1 MKKALYEMLD
11 YPEIEAVV
19 YSEENQPRNILGAH
33 VTDEGVLVQAFVPG
47 EEALWLRT
55 LHDRKLYEMDL
66 VDEAG
71 YFAVLLPMGGIPY
84 YEFVRKTGDGEIAWR
99 DPYIFDSLITEQD
112 EKKHQ
117 AGNLPRA
124 WEVLGARVTE
134 VDGVA
139 GTNFSVWAPNAM
151 RVSVVGD
158 FNSWDGRVCQM
169 NRLPS
174 GIFELFV
181 PGVTAGMHYQFELKL
196 KGGMVYLKSDPYGRC
211 FDLKTGPV
219 SVVTGDSDYQWQDK
233 AWTEARAEHSAADA
247 PISMCQLDFGKWC
260 REHDVEAD
268 YETAA
273 EALAEALAADGFTHV
288 ELSPLMEYP
297 DENSEGFET
306 CGYFAPTSRYGTAE
320 GFMKLIDTLHQKEIG
335 VILDFVASYFAGGNS
350 LLAAFD
356 GTFLYEHLDPRRG
369 MHPAFGTHIFNYG
382 RPEVC
387 NFLIAA
393 SLYWT
398 EQFHIDGF
406 KYTDVATMLF
416 QDYGRNEGEWVAN
429 LYGGNENLEAIAFL
443 KNLNQVLHRE
453 VPGILTIAEEM
464 AGWNGLTAP
473 VEKDGIGF
481 DYKWNHWWADEFLT
495 YMHMDPL
502 FRGAHQDDLTFCT
515 VYAFSEKFL
524 IGFGKDEVFRARG
537 PFTSWMAGND
547 EAAQEANLRLALAYI
562 LMHPGKKLL
571 NEAVAEAA
579 GKPYLQE
586 LGKLYKELPALHR
599 TDLNAE
605 GFEWVSNLDWERSL
619 LIFLRKTERTED
631 TLLAVCNFSNVA
643 YGDVR
648 VGVPYAGKYKEIFNS
663 DAEVFGGIG
672 VTNPRIKMSV
682 DVEQD
687 ERPYSIKVKI
697 PPLGISVYQYSEQV
711 AKRADNKTA
720 KTHQASAGKKPPVSN
735 KAAKSGKNK

>member
-1 MKKALYEMLD
+1 MKKALYELLD
-11 YPEIEAVV
+11 FPEIEAVI
-19 YSEENQPRNILGAH
+19 YSEEDQPRSILGPRM
-33 VTDEGVLVQAFVPG
+33 TDDGVLVQAYVPG
-47 EEALWLRT
+47 EEKLQIRT
-55 LHDRKLYEMDL
+55 LDDGKRHKMEL
-66 VDEAG
+66 VDESG
-71 YFAVLLPMGGIPY
+71 FFAVLLPGSEIPPYELIRKSGG
-84 YEFVRKTGDGEIAWR
+84 KEIVWK
-99 DPYIFDSLITEQD
+99 DPYAFDSLVTEQD
-112 EKKHQ
+112 EKRHQ
-117 AGNLPRA
+117 AGNLARA
-124 WEVLGARVTE
+124 WEVLGAHLTTVG
-134 VDGVA
+134 GVSGVSFA
-139 GTNFSVWAPNAM
+139 VWAPNAM

-158 FNSWDGRVCQM
+158 FNAWDGRVCQM

-181 PGVTAGMHYQFELKL
+181 PGVTAGAHYQFELKL
-196 KGGMVYLKSDPYGRC
+196 KGGMVYLKSDPYGRS

-219 SVVTGDSDYQWQDK
+219 SVVTETPGYAWGDSS
-233 AWTEARAEHSAADA
+233 WTQSRAAHSAPDA
-247 PISMCQLDFGKWC
+247 PLAICQMDFGKWC
-260 REHDVEAD
+260 LEHGVESN
-268 YETAA
+268 YAA
-273 EALAEALAADGFTHV
+273 AAGTLAEALASDGFTHV

-306 CGYFAPTSRYGTAE
+306 CGYYAPTARYGSAE
-320 GFMKLIDTLHQKEIG
+320 DFMKLVDILHQKGIG
-335 VILDFVASYFAGGNS
+335 IVLDFVASYFAGGNS

-393 SLYWT
+393 SVYWA
-398 EQFHIDGF
+398 EMFHIDGF

-429 LYGGNENLEAIAFL
+429 MYGGNENLEAVEFL
-443 KNLNQVLHRE
+443 KKLNQVLHRE
-453 VPGILTIAEEM
+453 IPGILTIAEEM

-524 IGFGKDEVFRARG
+524 IGFGKDEAVRARG
-537 PFTSWMAGND
+537 PFASWMAGND
-547 EAAQEANLRLALAYI
+547 EAAKEANLRLALAYI
-562 LMHPGKKLL
+562 TMHPGKKLL
-571 NEAVAEAA
+571 NSAVAQAA
-579 GKPYLQE
+579 GKTYLQA
-586 LGKLYKELPALHR
+586 LGKLYQELPALHR
-599 TDLNAE
+599 TDLTAD
-605 GFEWVSNLDWERSL
+605 GFEWISNLDWERSL
-619 LIFLRKTERTED
+619 LIFLRKTEKAED
-631 TLLAVCNFSNVA
+631 TLLVVCNFSNVP
-643 YGDVR
+643 YGDVS

-663 DAEVFGGIG
+663 DSEAFGGIG
-672 VTNPRIKMSV
+672 VVNSRVKMSV
-682 DVEQD
+682 EAEQD

-711 AKRADNKTA
+711 AKRSDNKAA
-720 KTHQASAGKKPPVSN
+720 KTRQASSAKKPPVTN
-735 KAAKSGKNK
+735 KAAKSRKTQ